1 MVEKSGLILLGL
13 IGLVA
18 PAFALGTGFTG
29 TLSLVFVAVVMA
41 AWGLFVVYERALSA
55 GFAGAVP
62 ILVTFDMYIPGTK
75 IGPIGLDLMIADFVI
90 LPVVIATLVL
100 WQLDD
105 GYEMVLLVGGF
116 AVWATISGIGA
127 VVAGYPAAGVLFG
140 ITQFRYVFVALAALG
155 IIHRFNLHSVLFL
168 WIAAVAYHSI
178 VAIAQSLHGSG
189 FGLFL
194 YGEKGLTSAGQTVVP
209 VGPLEFTTGLF
220 TSGLTGGSRSL
231 VLLSVFACAPALF
244 FVYQC
249 NYRSIPAL
257 GCVVLAPFVIF
268 SSRSQNGLGAL
279 VISLVLAGVA
289 IVIWQSDRD
298 VSAGALMGG
307 AGFCAIAG
315 TALILW
321 FLSLNLTSTSAT
333 RFQQYAVAADL
344 GLDSPVGGIG
354 IGNFDWYTNVFGVA
368 DTYAKAASELG
379 IHNTFFAFFA
389 GSGFIGLLLY
399 LLAIA
404 VPFWYCLRNFVAR
417 ESSILIGLLAVGLI
431 SFHAFSSLTWN
442 YHREVVMMSYW
453 FISVSAGA
461 YALAPL
467 NDDVL
472 RGLYR

>member
-18 PAFALGTGFTG
+18 PAFALRTGFTG
-29 TLSLVFVAVVMA
+29 TLSLVFIAVVMA

-62 ILVTFDMYIPGTK
+62 ILLTFNMYVPGIK
-75 IGPIGLDLMIADFVI
+75 IGPISLNLMIADFVI
-90 LPVVIATLVL
+90 LPVAIATLVL
-100 WQLDD
+100 WKLDD
-105 GYEMVLLVGGF
+105 GYRMVLLVGGF
-116 AVWATISGIGA
+116 AVWTTISGIGA

-168 WIAAVAYHSI
+168 WMAAVVYHSV

-194 YGEKGLTSAGQTVVP
+194 YGEMGLTTGQTVVP

-220 TSGLTGGSRSL
+220 TGGLAGSSRAL
-231 VLLSVFACAPALF
+231 TLLSVFACAPALF
-244 FVYQC
+244 FVNQR

-257 GCVVLAPFVIF
+257 GCVVLAPFVILAA
-268 SSRSQNGLGAL
+268 RTQNGLGAL
-279 VISLVLAGVA
+279 VISLVLTGVV
-289 IVIWQSDRD
+289 IGIWQSDRD

-307 AGFCAIAG
+307 IGFCAITG
-315 TALILW
+315 TALMLW
-321 FLSLNLTSTSAT
+321 ILSLNLTSNSEI
-333 RFQQYAVAADL
+333 RFHQYAVATDL
-344 GLDSPVGGIG
+344 GLSNPVVGIG

-368 DTYAKAASELG
+368 DIYAKATSVSG

-389 GSGFIGLLLY
+389 GSGLVGLLLY

-404 VPFWYCLRNFVAR
+404 VPLWYCLRNFAAR
-417 ESSILIGLLAVGLI
+417 ESSILIGLLAVGMI
-431 SFHAFSSLTWN
+431 SFHAYSSLGLV
-442 YHREVVMMSYW
+442 YHGEVVMMSYW

-467 NDDVL
+467 NADTL